1 MNFYKT
7 IFLLLL
13 FLIILLIIVSI
24 IFKLRLSF
32 YVLKNK
38 KRKEYKLLLKKY
50 KQEIKKNKLYN
61 TLRIISIIGII
72 VMILLSMFYVGGF
85 LIIIYGIGLLLLL
98 TSFDSKNNHL
108 SDLDEL
114 LKDEMFVKTGDLI
127 LLVLFIMILI
137 ISILSI
143 RKSITIYNEMKRN

>member
-32 YVLKNK
+32 YVLKNR
-38 KRKEYKLLLKKY
+38 KRKEYKILLKKY
-50 KQEIKKNKLYN
+50 KLEIKKNKTYKV
-61 TLRIISIIGII
+61 LRIISIIGII

-127 LLVLFIMILI
+127 LLVLFIMVLI

-143 RKSITIYNEMKRN
+143 RKSITIYNEIKK

>member
-1 MNFYKT
+1 MNFYKS

-38 KRKEYKLLLKKY
+38 KRKEYKILLKKY

-85 LIIIYGIGLLLLL
+85 LIILYGIGLLLLL

-143 RKSITIYNEMKRN
+143 RKSITIYNEIKK

>member
-1 MNFYKT
+1 MNFYKS

-13 FLIILLIIVSI
+13 FLIILLIILSI

-38 KRKEYKLLLKKY
+38 KRKEYKILLKKY

-61 TLRIISIIGII
+61 TLRIIIIIGII
-72 VMILLSMFYVGGF
+72 TMILLGMFYVGGF
-85 LIIIYGIGLLLLL
+85 LIILYGIGLLLLL

-127 LLVLFIMILI
+127 LLVIFIMVLI

-143 RKSITIYNEMKRN
+143 RKSITIYNEMKK

>member
-1 MNFYKT
+1 MNFYKS
-7 IFLLLL
+7 IFILLL

-38 KRKEYKLLLKKY
+38 KRKEYKILLKKY
-50 KQEIKKNKLYN
+50 KQEIKKNKTYKVLK
-61 TLRIISIIGII
+61 IISIIGII
-72 VMILLSMFYVGGF
+72 VMILLGMFYVGGF

-98 TSFDSKNNHL
+98 TSFDSKTNHL

-127 LLVLFIMILI
+127 LLVLFIMVLI

-143 RKSITIYNEMKRN
+143 RKSITIYNEMKRI